1 MKYKVITTT
10 LGKELEANINRIDKK
25 VAKVGWFEKSRY
37 ENGQYVAQIAYQN
50 EMGNP
55 DKNIPARPFITQ
67 AIIKDEKL
75 WGDILTDQARLII
88 EGRSTIERAF
98 EIVGGVAAGSIKE
111 SIAALQKPALKES
124 TIKRRM
130 QKYKNKQLVGGL
142 TKPLIETALML
153 NSVSHVVEG
162 K

>member
-10 LGKELEANINRIDKK
+10 IGKELEANINRIDKK

-37 ENGQYVAQIAYQN
+37 ETGEYVAEIAAQN
-50 EMGNP
+50 EFGNP
-55 DKNIPARPFITQ
+55 SKNIPARPFISQ
-67 AIIKDEKL
+67 AIAKDEKL
-75 WGDILTDQARLII
+75 WINILEDQSKLILD
-88 EGRSTIERAF
+88 GRSSIDKAL

-111 SIAALQKPALKES
+111 SISALQEPPLS
-124 TIKRRM
+124 PVTIQRRL
-130 QKYKNKQLVGGL
+130 QKYKNQQLIGGL
-142 TKPLIETALML
+142 TKPLIETALMF